1 MPPSLVYQSTCGYT
15 YFFHRL
21 AVQHSLAR
29 VNKVGNMKAIGF
41 ICPFNVGRSMG
52 LLCSLLPLA
61 GRYHEW
67 ALASRV
73 ECWRIKVRLS
83 SMWTLLYIMANK
95 EEEEEEGRFEKVE
108 ADEINK
114 TSRGVVA
121 DLRKV

>member
-1 MPPSLVYQSTCGYT
+1 
-15 YFFHRL
+15 
-21 AVQHSLAR
+21 
-29 VNKVGNMKAIGF
+29 MKAIGF
-41 ICPFNVGRSMG
+41 IGPFIVGRSMG

-67 ALASRV
+67 ALASGV
-73 ECWRIKVRLS
+73 ELECWRIKVRLS
-83 SMWTLLYIMANK
+83 SMW
-95 EEEEEEGRFEKVE
+95 FEKVE

>member
-1 MPPSLVYQSTCGYT
+1 M
-15 YFFHRL
+15 R
-21 AVQHSLAR
+21 
-29 VNKVGNMKAIGF
+29 AIGF
-41 ICPFNVGRSMG
+41 IGPFIAGRSMG
-52 LLCSLLPLA
+52 LLYSLLPLA

-83 SMWTLLYIMANK
+83 SMWTLLYIVANK
-95 EEEEEEGRFEKVE
+95 EEEEGRFEKVE

>member
-1 MPPSLVYQSTCGYT
+1 
-15 YFFHRL
+15 
-21 AVQHSLAR
+21 
-29 VNKVGNMKAIGF
+29 MKAIGF
-41 ICPFNVGRSMG
+41 IGPFNVGRSMG

-83 SMWTLLYIMANK
+83 SMW
-95 EEEEEEGRFEKVE
+95 FEKVE